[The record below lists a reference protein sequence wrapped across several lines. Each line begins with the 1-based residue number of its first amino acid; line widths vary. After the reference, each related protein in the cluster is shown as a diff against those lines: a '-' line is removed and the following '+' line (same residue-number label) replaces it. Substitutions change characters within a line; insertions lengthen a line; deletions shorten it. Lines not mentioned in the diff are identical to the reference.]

1 MHISEGRTK
10 QRQMLKAIIS
20 ARFSTGA
27 GREMVIAEEYEI
39 FNTSDTTQMLSESNF
54 ASLVP
59 GMKITM
65 AFVIG
70 RYQGR
75 PMEDCPRPG
84 CRTRDFIKLRT
95 GGQTCSSCGVWF
107 DLSRE
112 QMPRPFRLFST
123 ENIFHRLRAERKWF
137 KNVRICP
144 TEIPRLPPTSDHMG
158 FWVKMGGGQVP
169 AQLRLTE
176 ADDAMRQENLQ
187 NAMLSLESFSKDNTG
202 LRKSEA
208 TAARAIRMISEIVYL
223 SVEELKDLAFND
235 FSPGTLGLDSL
246 TTIEI
251 VFGLKNLGITPP
263 EDRPAKNSLIMAYSL
278 ELFIKDFVNE
288 YWYCLAG
295 S

>member
-1 MHISEGRTK
+1 
-10 QRQMLKAIIS
+10 MLKAIIS

-27 GREMVIAEEYEI
+27 GREKVVAEEYEI
-39 FNTSDTTQMLSESNF
+39 FNTSDTTQMLSESDS

-84 CRTRDFIKLRT
+84 CRTRKFTKLRT
-95 GGQTCSSCGVWF
+95 GGQACSSCGVWF

-112 QMPRPFRLFST
+112 QIPRPFRLVST
-123 ENIFHRLRAERKWF
+123 ENVFHRLRAERKWF

-144 TEIPRLPPTSDHMG
+144 TEIPKLPPSSDLMG
-158 FWVKMGGGQVP
+158 YWVKMGGGQVP

-176 ADDAMRQENLQ
+176 VDHAMRQENLQ
-187 NAMLSLESFSKDNTG
+187 NAVLSLEPSSEDNGG

-208 TAARAIRMISEIVYL
+208 TAAQAIRMISETVYL
-223 SVEELKDLAFND
+223 SVEELRDLAFND
-235 FSPGTLGLDSL
+235 FEPGTLGLDSL
-246 TTIEI
+246 LMMEI
-251 VFGLKNLGITPP
+251 IFGLEDLGITPP
-263 EDRPAKNSLIMAYSL
+263 KDRPAKNALIMASSL

-288 YWYCLAG
+288 YWYCLDE